1 MQNSN
6 DLKIVIDIPYS
17 GLVTADI
24 DVTEHL
30 IRFKLR
36 DSAGRL
42 ATESHPLRAADI
54 HVLNEG
60 GLIVLRDQSGNAINL
75 KI

>member
-1 MQNSN
+1 MQNSS

-30 IRFKLR
+30 IRFKIR

-42 ATESHPLRAADI
+42 VSESHPLQAADI
-54 HVLNEG
+54 HLLCEG
-60 GLIVLRDQSGNAINL
+60 GLIVLRDQSGNAVELRI
-75 KI
+75 

>member
-1 MQNSN
+1 MQNSS

-30 IRFKLR
+30 IHFKFR
-36 DSAGRL
+36 DSFGQL
-42 ATESHPLRAADI
+42 VSESHPLQAADI

-60 GLIVLRDQSGNAINL
+60 GLIVLRDQSGNAIDL
-75 KI
+75 RI